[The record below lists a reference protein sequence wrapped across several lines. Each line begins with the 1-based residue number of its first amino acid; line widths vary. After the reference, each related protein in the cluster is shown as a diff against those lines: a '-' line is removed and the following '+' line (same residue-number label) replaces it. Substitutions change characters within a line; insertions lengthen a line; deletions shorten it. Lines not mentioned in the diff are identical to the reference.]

1 MVLAMGSI
9 SQYPV
14 NIYDG
19 TGTRLNG
26 STTPDPMV
34 RYVGQGSVLLWRFGR
49 TEANFFDD
57 RCIGEGGG
65 IAQLT
70 PLGDIAQ

>member
-1 MVLAMGSI
+1 MVLTMGSI
-9 SQYPV
+9 SQHPV

-34 RYVGQGSVLLWRFGR
+34 RYVGQGSVLLWCFSC
-49 TEANFFDD
+49 TEANFFND
-57 RCIGEGGG
+57 RSIREGGG
-65 IAQLT
+65 IAQST
-70 PLGDIAQ
+70 PLCDIA